1 MTTFILLVL
10 ALSTHA
16 VLEGLA
22 VGLEEDSTGVW
33 KLLLGISC
41 HKFLIAFCVSMELL
55 QTGTRRVVF
64 YSYLGIFSLT
74 SSLGIGVGILIT
86 EAGSGA
92 VSEVVVASLQGVAAG
107 TLLYVVMF
115 EVLSRERDKNV
126 AGLLQLCA
134 VILGFTLMLI
144 IELFG
149 KFFDIVKMFEYN
161 IV

>member
-1 MTTFILLVL
+1 M
-10 ALSTHA
+10 
-16 VLEGLA
+16 LEGLA

-149 KFFDIVKMFEYN
+149 KFFDIVKTFEYN
-161 IV
+161 FV